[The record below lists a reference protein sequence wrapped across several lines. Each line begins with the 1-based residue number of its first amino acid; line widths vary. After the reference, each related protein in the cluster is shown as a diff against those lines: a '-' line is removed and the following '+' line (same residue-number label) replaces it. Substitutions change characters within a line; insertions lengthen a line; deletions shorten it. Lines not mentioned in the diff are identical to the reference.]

1 MVGISREIWC
11 SNRETGRF
19 DEKLGDSRENRES
32 WQVCIYLKQCHNLF
46 RIFNNTELDPLCYK
60 QLLSIMFW
68 FDSWYQET
76 KQTTAQATGSL
87 KDHWKKFIPRL
98 TYKDLKRTIRAFLGV
113 VQFVQM
119 HYPDLHIIPKSMCQD
134 DVENYFSL

>member
-1 MVGISREIWC
+1 MLDHLIPVVKHHLTKLNWKHIKLTPRTKMSAKRAVTVC
-11 SNRETGRF
+11 SLDVALDILKGPF
-19 DEKLGDSRENRES
+19 PPGDTIATR
-32 WQVCIYLKQCHNLF
+32 IYLKQCHNLF

-87 KDHWKKFIPRL
+87 KDHWKKIYSSFYL
-98 TYKDLKRTIRAFLGV
+98 QGSKKN
-113 VQFVQM
+113 
-119 HYPDLHIIPKSMCQD
+119 H
-134 DVENYFSL
+134 